1 MPSHIPGS
9 LIKSGLNNIRSANQ
23 KFSLLTQLFAD
34 KKLDL
39 LILTETWQIPSIDG
53 KVNTFA
59 ASLKDYAA
67 AEELDVNVLSKP
79 RTDGRRGGG
88 VALIIRSHFV
98 VSSQKLVFPFPVS
111 FEYLSSKIK
120 LVHPLILI
128 SIYRLNSTNS
138 PPFQTFIMDFRN
150 LLISLSDFNNCIIAG
165 DFNIKVNLV
174 SDSETTAFLTLLS
187 EFNFKIIA
195 PSSPTHRLGNTL
207 DFLVVPS
214 DFMFDLT
221 PLIVDHSVLISDHYP
236 VLFYINNAGIQ
247 ANCNRREPYS
257 FRDYKSIDPD
267 DLDLSLSDALSH
279 LLNNDSLSFSDYLS
293 SYRNSVNS
301 VLDQLAPLQFREGR
315 LGKKKPPWMDAEYV
329 RERSLRKRLERSGDS
344 AAYNAQKRHCAYLAK
359 TKRKSYCNTAIANAA
374 GSNQTQ
380 LFKLLNKLIDNVK
393 KISNLPEHSDPTV
406 LANQF
411 NSYFSNKVQTI
422 HDSIPPSSSI
432 VREQVTPL
440 PALSSQ
446 SEGHLNCF
454 QETNIDELRRIIV
467 KHGVMVGPEDL
478 LTPYLIKNHLD
489 VLLPH
494 FVNLV
499 NLSLSTSSCDGIKEA
514 HIVPILKSINLDK
527 EMFNNFRPVSLLS
540 FISKLTERVVHMRI
554 NSHLDSNSLNNNSQY
569 GYKKHHGCDTMI
581 LKLIDDIFVAVDKK
595 FGVVMLIIDLS
606 AAFDTVDHRLLLNM
620 LQFKY
625 RITGSALAWL
635 KSFLTGRLQR
645 VKIGNSLSDP
655 LLVLFGVAQGSILGP
670 LLFNLYCSSINEV
683 FKSCGFDC
691 MGYADDNLGFR
702 LFSARSSL
710 SACLFSVPNCIRAV
724 KEWTDN
730 HFLKINTSK
739 TQLMVFGSRHFL
751 SSFNLMSVRSH
762 NGDIIP
768 ISKSIKFLGVEL
780 DRMLNFN
787 LQITSMCSLANLTLK
802 NVRSIRKL
810 MDEASAE
817 KLIHAIV
824 TNRIDFCNA
833 LFVGLSCSNLAKLQL
848 LQNNAIR
855 TVLKLHPHA
864 SVSQHLKDK
873 HWLPAKA
880 RIYFRFLTVIFKCL
894 NNMAPVE
901 LANKLH
907 IACPI
912 NMTLKT
918 NLFYPSTEFG
928 KRAFSYLAPRYWN
941 GLPREL
947 RTIVTIDVFKASLK
961 TFLFENL
968 ADYENNCFP
977 YTTERISSSQPIENI
992 DLITVNMDVEDDTE
1006 YV

>member
-1 MPSHIPGS
+1 M
-9 LIKSGLNNIRSANQ
+9 
-23 KFSLLTQLFAD
+23 LTQLFAD

-59 ASLKDYAA
+59 AALKDYAA

-88 VALIIRSHFV
+88 VALITKSHLT
-98 VSSQKLVFPFPVS
+98 VSSQKLVFPCPSS

-120 LVHPLILI
+120 LARPLILI
-128 SIYRLNSTNS
+128 SIYRLNSTNA

-150 LLISLSDFNNCIIAG
+150 LLISLSNFNHQCMIAG

-174 SDSETTAFLTLLS
+174 SDRETTAFTTLLS

-195 PSSPTHRLGNTL
+195 PSTPTHRLGNTL

-214 DFMFDLT
+214 DITFDLT
-221 PLIVDHSVLISDHYP
+221 SLIVDHSVLISDHYP
-236 VLFYINNAGIQ
+236 VLFYINNTGSQ
-247 ANCNRREPYS
+247 DNFNRREPYY

-267 DLDLSLSDALSH
+267 TLDLSLTDALSH
-279 LLNNDSLSFSDYLS
+279 LLNNDSQSFSDYLS
-293 SYRNSVNS
+293 SYRSSVES
-301 VLDQLAPLQFREGR
+301 VLNQLAPLQLREGR
-315 LGKKKPPWMDAEYV
+315 LGKKKPPWMDAEYI
-329 RERSLRKRLERSGDS
+329 RERSLRKRLENSGDRT
-344 AAYNAQKRHCAYLAK
+344 AYNAQTRHCAFLAR
-359 TKRKSYCNTAIANAA
+359 TKRKAYCNTAIANAA

-393 KISNLPEHSDPTV
+393 KINNLPEHDDPTT

-411 NSYFSNKVQTI
+411 NSYFTNKVQTI
-422 HDSIPPSSSI
+422 HDSIPPNSSVAPPAGQHITS
-432 VREQVTPL
+432 L
-440 PALSSQ
+440 PEIPSQ
-446 SEGHLNCF
+446 GETCLNSF
-454 QETNIDELRRIIV
+454 QETNADELRRIIV
-467 KHGVMVGPEDL
+467 KHGVKVGPDDV

-499 NLSLSTSSCDGIKEA
+499 NLSLKTNSCDGIKEA
-514 HIVPILKSINLDK
+514 HIVPILKAINLDK
-527 EMFNNFRPVSLLS
+527 ELFENFRPVSLLS

-554 NSHLDSNSLNNNSQY
+554 NSHLDSNSLNNDSQY

-606 AAFDTVDHRLLLNM
+606 AAFDTVDHSLLLNM

-635 KSFLTGRLQR
+635 KSFLTGRQQR
-645 VKIGNSLSDP
+645 VKIGNRLSDP
-655 LLVLFGVAQGSILGP
+655 LVVCFGVAQGSILGP
-670 LLFNLYCSSINEV
+670 LLFNLYCSSVNEV
-683 FKSCGFDC
+683 FHSCGFDS
-691 MGYADDNLGFR
+691 MGYADDNLGLR
-702 LFSARSSL
+702 LFSARSAL
-710 SACLFSVPNCIRAV
+710 SACLLSVPNCIRAI

-739 TQLMVFGSRHFL
+739 TQIMVFGSRHFL

-762 NGDIIP
+762 SGDIIP

-787 LQITSMCSLANLTLK
+787 LQISGMCSLANLTLK

-810 MDEASAE
+810 MDEDSAE

-824 TNRIDFCNA
+824 TNRIDFCNS
-833 LFVGLSCSNLAKLQL
+833 LFVGLSSSNLAKLQL

-864 SVSQHLKDK
+864 SVSEHLRNK

-880 RIYFRFLTVIFKCL
+880 RIYFRYLTVIFKCL
-894 NNMAPVE
+894 NNMAPVQ
-901 LANKLH
+901 LADKLQ
-907 IACPI
+907 IACPL
-912 NMTLKT
+912 NMTLILSK
-918 NLFYPSTEFG
+918 FYPSTEFG

-947 RTIVTIDVFKASLK
+947 RTITVIDEFKAAVK
-961 TFLFENL
+961 TYLFNNL
-968 ADYENNCFP
+968 AVYEHNCFP

-992 DLITVNMDVEDDTE
+992 DLITVNMDIDDETE